1 VEGHSGFS
9 LNDLGRGKGGESEM
23 SLTKEKIINDI
34 YNHVGLSKT
43 QSRIVVEKLFEISKT
58 TLAKGEDLLISG
70 FGKFVV
76 KAKSARR
83 GRNPQTT
90 EDLHLR
96 ARRVVV
102 FKTSGVLRKK
112 INEGSISSQ

>member
-1 VEGHSGFS
+1 
-9 LNDLGRGKGGESEM
+9 M

-43 QSRIVVEKLFEISKT
+43 RSRSVIENFFEIIKL
-58 TLAKGEDLLISG
+58 TLERGEDTLISG

-76 KAKSARR
+76 KGKNERR

-90 EDLHLR
+90 EDLQLR

-102 FKTSGVLRKK
+102 FKSSGVLRKK
-112 INEGSISSQ
+112 INDFPKSSQ